1 MVRMQE
7 HIVHASGK
15 TKTVCVTACLTALGV
30 PFNSFKVTGDVGKA
44 NYLSILRRHGNAVR
58 SRKSKMKGLTI
69 GKVRDSIRGLN
80 DPIGTK
86 YFVVVSGS
94 RYCHAMV
101 LNRTG
106 NTIVDTDPRKRDK
119 RKVYSIH
126 AVYK

>member
-44 NYLSILRRHGNAVR
+44 NSVR

-80 DPIGTK
+80 DPIDTK

-94 RYCHAMV
+94 GYCHAMV
-101 LNRTG
+101 LDRTG
-106 NTIVDTDPRKRDK
+106 NTIIDTDPRKRDK

-126 AVYK
+126 AIYK